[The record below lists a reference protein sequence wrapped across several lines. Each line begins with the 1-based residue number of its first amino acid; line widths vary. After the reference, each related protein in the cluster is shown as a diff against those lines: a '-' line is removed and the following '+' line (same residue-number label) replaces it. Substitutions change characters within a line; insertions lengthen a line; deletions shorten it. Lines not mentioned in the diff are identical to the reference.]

1 MSEFAG
7 VRLFLRL
14 MVDPGWAV
22 WLVAIAFLL
31 SVSSG
36 IGDSY
41 DYVFHTA
48 GGAAIAFFAYRTAS
62 IAPGLASR
70 IKQSSR
76 PMFAFVTALIV
87 AALWEVA
94 EFAADRLLGTNMQHG
109 PLETLRDFAFGAL
122 GALIVCLVFAAKAK
136 RGKPD

>member
-1 MSEFAG
+1 MRG
-7 VRLFLRL
+7 VWLFLRL
-14 MVDPGWAV
+14 LVDPGWAV
-22 WLVAIAFLL
+22 WLVAVAFLL

-36 IGDSY
+36 IGDRY

-48 GGAAIAFFAYRTAS
+48 GGAAIAFFAYRTAC

-70 IKQSSR
+70 IKQTSR

-94 EFAADRLLGTNMQHG
+94 EFAADRLLGTRMQHG

-122 GALIVCLVFAAKAK
+122 GALIVCTCATLLAQ
-136 RGKPD
+136 RRPQNPRT

>member
-1 MSEFAG
+1 M
-7 VRLFLRL
+7 FLRL
-14 MVDPGWAV
+14 LVDPGWAV

-48 GGAAIAFFAYRTAS
+48 GGAAIAFFAFRTAF
-62 IAPGLASR
+62 IAPGLAAR
-70 IKQSSR
+70 IKPRSR
-76 PMFAFVTALIV
+76 PLFAFVTALIV

-122 GALIVCLVFAAKAK
+122 GAAIVSIVARLLLRQFF
-136 RGKPD
+136 